1 MLLMIPC
8 ALKMLGNLLPWLPTH
23 FRIENDS
30 LGRPARVFCGL
41 KHTGLLYLSRLLQS
55 PQATLNYLPSTN
67 SPYSLSSPLRMF
79 ASSLLCWEYLP
90 SLHSSA
96 RPLPPPS
103 RGLFLPRP
111 EEGSSCM
118 FSLHL
123 SFSQLALSLCCDCM
137 STSGP

>member
-1 MLLMIPC
+1 MRLENVGQPPSVASHPLPDREQLPWKASRGLLWSEAHWTPLPVSSP
-8 ALKMLGNLLPWLPTH
+8 AVPTGHTQLPAVHQPTLLP
-23 FRIENDS
+23 
-30 LGRPARVFCGL
+30 V
-41 KHTGLLYLSRLLQS
+41 Q
-55 PQATLNYLPSTN
+55 
-67 SPYSLSSPLRMF
+67 PLRMF

-96 RPLPPPS
+96 GTLPPPS
-103 RGLFLPRP
+103 RGLFPPRP